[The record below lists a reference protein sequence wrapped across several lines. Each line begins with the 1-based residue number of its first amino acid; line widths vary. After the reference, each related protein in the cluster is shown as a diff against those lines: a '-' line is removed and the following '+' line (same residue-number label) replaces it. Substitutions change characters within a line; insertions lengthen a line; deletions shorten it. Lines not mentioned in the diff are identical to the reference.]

1 MFKEIKRTNQYHSFI
16 TIKLY
21 SYTICKRENT
31 VVAHFCREYSDLIKT
46 NKRIKNKYWP
56 VPYTKITNNQ
66 TRGQEKTVTL
76 LLSPK
81 DFGVGDIFSS
91 TFEGAQYLWRWGEWR
106 GGCGGGGGRKERRQ
120 AVWSQF
126 LSPIS
131 RMTVWMKMEICWVIF
146 WCKLK
151 GTTLRGTCSKRHL

>member
-31 VVAHFCREYSDLIKT
+31 VVAHFYPEYSDLIRT

-81 DFGVGDIFSS
+81 DFGVGDIFWS

-106 GGCGGGGGRKERRQ
+106 GGAAK
-120 AVWSQF
+120 
-126 LSPIS
+126 
-131 RMTVWMKMEICWVIF
+131 
-146 WCKLK
+146 K
-151 GTTLRGTCSKRHL
+151 GDKPSDLNSCLRLVEWLFGWKWRFAGWYFDANWKKRHFEGYMQ